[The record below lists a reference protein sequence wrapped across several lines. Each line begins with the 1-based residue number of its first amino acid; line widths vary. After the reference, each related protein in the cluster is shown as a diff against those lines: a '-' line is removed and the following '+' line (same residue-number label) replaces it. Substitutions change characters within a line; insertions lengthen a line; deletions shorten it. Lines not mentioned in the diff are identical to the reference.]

1 MMPSSL
7 PSHLVTVQLVRAP
20 SRELVAL
27 LENTETGLVMPPEVG
42 GHSCGGQCPDSLGPA
57 RPRLRRS
64 ALSDNLTASG
74 GRQRGQGG
82 TGGCNPASMER
93 LRGRCELLMDA
104 CISPLALSLTDKELA
119 ELRDKMEAEVCA
131 YLSCDLYWSLDLKP
145 GLNIGLLLL
154 TTLTAAVLYLMFV
167 YHLVWVWY

>member
-1 MMPSSL
+1 M
-7 PSHLVTVQLVRAP
+7 RAP

-27 LENTETGLVMPPEVG
+27 LENTETGLVMLDPEVS
-42 GHSCGGQCPDSLGPA
+42 GHSCGGQCLDSLGPA
-57 RPRLRRS
+57 RPRLRRP
-64 ALSDNLTASG
+64 AISDNNMTASG
-74 GRQRGQGG
+74 GRQRGQG
-82 TGGCNPASMER
+82 TGGCNPAAMER
-93 LRGRCELLMDA
+93 LRGRCELLVDT

-131 YLSCDLYWSLDLKP
+131 FLSCDLYWSLDRGGR

-154 TTLTAAVLYLMFV
+154 TTITAAVLYLMFV